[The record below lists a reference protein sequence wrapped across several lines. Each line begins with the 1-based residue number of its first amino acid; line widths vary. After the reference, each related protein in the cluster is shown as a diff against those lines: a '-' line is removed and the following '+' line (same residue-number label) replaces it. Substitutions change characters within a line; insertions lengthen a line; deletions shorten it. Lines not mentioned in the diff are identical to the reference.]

1 MNFLIHLYLSGDDS
15 GLLAGNIMGDFVKG
29 RLSGHFPKE
38 VERGLELHRRIDS
51 FSALNSHY
59 IRSKR
64 RISPSFGHYRGI
76 MVDLFYDHI
85 MARDWPEH
93 SKIGLASYLSETLVY
108 VQHYRSIL
116 PERLRVSLPYIF
128 SELIPSYVEESG
140 INRALARI
148 SSRLKRKNPLGEGVF
163 ELKMNYEGFRSD
175 FRLFLPELQE
185 FADTWKERNMGNEQ

>member
-29 RLSGHFPKE
+29 RLTGQFPTP

-76 MVDLFYDHI
+76 MVDLFYDHF
-85 MARDWPEH
+85 MARDWSGH
-93 SKIGLASYLSETLVY
+93 SSIGLAAYLSNTRTVVEQY
-108 VQHYRSIL
+108 WSIL
-116 PERLRVSLPYIF
+116 PERLKVSLPYIF

-140 INRALARI
+140 ISRALVRI
-148 SSRLKRKNPLGEGVF
+148 SSRLKRKNLLGEGGA
-163 ELKMNYEGFRSD
+163 ELQMNYEGFRSD
-175 FRLFLPELQE
+175 FRLFLPELRE
-185 FADTWKERNMGNEQ
+185 FVKGWKEENNRGNE